1 MYELILENAAGDQ
14 LTFDQNSPFT
24 VSEIKGLNPPSAT
37 INTSQIALVD
47 GAKFNSSKVN
57 VRTINLAFAIE
68 YEAEVNRIKVYKVLK
83 SKQYVKLKY
92 KSRYRDVFIEGY
104 VSSIDI
110 DYFKMKQIV
119 TCAILCPSPYLK
131 QAQEIV
137 DELSNLINTFHFPFA
152 SQATPELV
160 FGYYSTEIGT
170 FVKNDG
176 DVECGLIIE
185 LYARSAVA
193 DPVVYNYITHEF
205 IGIHYSMQEAD
216 LITIDTRQGQKSVKL
231 LRAGV
236 ESNLFNYVTQD
247 STWLQLPAN
256 GGVFVYEVDEDSDVD
271 DLLVTFKH
279 YNQYEGV

>member
-14 LTFDQNSPFT
+14 LMFDQDSPFT
-24 VSEIKGLNPPSAT
+24 ISEIKGLNPPSAT
-37 INTSQIALVD
+37 INTSQIALMD
-47 GAKFNSSKVN
+47 GAKYNSSKVN
-57 VRTINLAFAIE
+57 VRTINIAFAIE
-68 YEAEVNRIKVYKVLK
+68 YEAEKNRIEVYKVLK

-131 QAQEIV
+131 QAQEII
-137 DELSNLINTFHFPFA
+137 DELSNLINAFHFPFA
-152 SQATPELV
+152 SQETPELV

-193 DPVVYNYITHEF
+193 DPVVYNYITQEF
-205 IGIHYSMQEAD
+205 IGLRYSMQEAD
-216 LITIDTRQGQKSVKL
+216 LITIDTRQGQKSVRL

-236 ESNLFNYVTQD
+236 ESNLFNYVIQD